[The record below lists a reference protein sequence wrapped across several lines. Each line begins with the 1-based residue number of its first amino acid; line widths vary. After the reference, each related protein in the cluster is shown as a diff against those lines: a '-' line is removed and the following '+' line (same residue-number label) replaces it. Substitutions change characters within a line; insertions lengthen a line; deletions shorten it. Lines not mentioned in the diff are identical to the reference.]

1 MSGTPQELDL
11 CAVKASS
18 VNRDMHALFGV
29 QNVLADDGKYWRSR
43 DPSGEEWLLFD
54 AGGPVTVS
62 RVDLRHGCGGPQNW
76 AKDCSLDVAASEE
89 GPWER
94 AFSVS
99 TAAKMMH
106 WQSFHGLGGRGQF
119 WKFCLH
125 NKHRQGGGQFSM
137 SVQNVRF
144 FGATDPLVLTLHV
157 ALGVEPPLIS
167 ASCTSMAGDE
177 LATACDLDP
186 ALPLCDVRVLLAA
199 QISEEPE
206 RLSLLLP
213 DGRVLGE
220 QDLLQPLSAYLV
232 DVDSDDV
239 I

>member
-1 MSGTPQELDL
+1 MSGTPRELDL

-43 DPSGEEWLLFD
+43 GPSDEEWLLFE
-54 AGGPVTVS
+54 ARGPVEVS
-62 RVDLRHGCGGPQNW
+62 RVDLRHGCGVPQNW

-94 AFSVS
+94 AFSFS
-99 TAAKMMH
+99 TAAKRMH
-106 WQSFHGLGGRGQF
+106 WQSFQGTGSRGEF
-119 WKFCLH
+119 WKLCLH
-125 NKHRQGGGQFSM
+125 NKHSQGGGQFSM

-144 FGATDPLVLTLHV
+144 FGTTDPLVLTLHV
-157 ALGVEPPLIS
+157 ALGEDTPLVS

-177 LATACDLDP
+177 LAATCALDP
-186 ALPLCDVRVLLAA
+186 ALPLRDVRVLLAA
-199 QISEEPE
+199 QISEEPD

-220 QDLLQPLSAYLV
+220 QDLLQSLSAYLV
-232 DVDSDDV
+232 NVDSDDV
-239 I
+239 T